1 MRVIF
6 NFFAFG
12 LILPFIIW
20 LLYNGPNLRNTA
32 NSFIFGMVI
41 LHLYFLIWGRLIFK
55 ILKGDEFTYNTIT
68 FGINLFS
75 FIITLIGGL
84 YLFIFYMPII
94 GFQSLSEIPKYYIGY
109 VLVSIFGCLVI
120 PLLTSDPI
128 NKLPNKSDRREY
140 EVPSEDTR

>member
-1 MRVIF
+1 MRVFF
-6 NFFAFG
+6 NFIAFG

-32 NSFIFGMVI
+32 NLFIFGMVVV
-41 LHLYFLIWGRLIFK
+41 HLYFLIWGRLIFK
-55 ILKGDEFTYNTIT
+55 ILKGDIYTYNIIN

-75 FIITLIGGL
+75 FIITVIGGFH
-84 YLFIFYMPII
+84 LFIFYMPII

-120 PLLTSDPI
+120 PLLTSEPVD
-128 NKLPNKSDRREY
+128 KLTKKSDRREY
-140 EVPSEDTR
+140 EVPSEETR

>member
-1 MRVIF
+1 MRVFF
-6 NFFAFG
+6 NFIAFG

-32 NSFIFGMVI
+32 KLFIFGMVVV
-41 LHLYFLIWGRLIFK
+41 HLYFLIWGRLIFK
-55 ILKGDEFTYNTIT
+55 ILKGDIYTYNIIN

-75 FIITLIGGL
+75 FIITVIGGF

-120 PLLTSDPI
+120 PLLTSEPVD
-128 NKLPNKSDRREY
+128 KLTKKSDRREY
-140 EVPSEDTR
+140 EVPSEETR

>member
-1 MRVIF
+1 MRVFF
-6 NFFAFG
+6 NFIAFG

-32 NSFIFGMVI
+32 NLFIFGMVVV
-41 LHLYFLIWGRLIFK
+41 HLYFLIWGRLIFK
-55 ILKGDEFTYNTIT
+55 ILKGDIYTYNIIN

-75 FIITLIGGL
+75 FIITVIGGF

-120 PLLTSDPI
+120 PLLTPEPVD
-128 NKLPNKSDRREY
+128 KLTKKSDRREY
-140 EVPSEDTR
+140 EVPSEETR

>member
-1 MRVIF
+1 MRVFF
-6 NFFAFG
+6 NFIAFG

-32 NSFIFGMVI
+32 NLFIFGMVVV
-41 LHLYFLIWGRLIFK
+41 HLYFLIWGRLIFK
-55 ILKGDEFTYNTIT
+55 ILKGDIYTYNIVN

-75 FIITLIGGL
+75 FIITVIGGF

-120 PLLTSDPI
+120 PLLTSEHVD
-128 NKLPNKSDRREY
+128 KLPKKSERREY
-140 EVPSEDTR
+140 EVPSEETR

>member
-1 MRVIF
+1 MKVII

-32 NSFIFGMVI
+32 NLFIFGMVVV
-41 LHLYFLIWGRLIFK
+41 HLYFLIWGRLIFK
-55 ILKGDEFTYNTIT
+55 ILKGDIYTYNIIN

-75 FIITLIGGL
+75 FIITVIGGF

-94 GFQSLSEIPKYYIGY
+94 GFQSLSEIPKFYIGY
-109 VLVSIFGCLVI
+109 VLVSIFGCLLI
-120 PLLTSDPI
+120 PLLTSEPI
-128 NKLPNKSDRREY
+128 DKLPIKSDRREY
-140 EVPSEDTR
+140 EVPSEEKR